1 MASQTLLHTLRRH
14 LPRIITRPSPF
25 TTTTTAPPQ
34 TRLFSNTSTLHA
46 KVVHPDIDRYI
57 RYSLRDGPPRT
68 SRPKPLFSLSHQC
81 PWPKIIPM
89 TAASS
94 SFASAFQPTPSQRRA
109 SSSSSITSSLDAKK
123 LKDEEDRKELSRRS
137 QRFESQLDA
146 LGILQ
151 EDLIDRASHVYREH
165 HRLSSHVNALNVITE
180 RMVSRGKILSE
191 LERRS
196 AAGETIFTDDCE
208 YDGAGESTRDSN
220 RSSAGSSTG
229 DSIEAYLSDTD
240 LAMCGVFFY
249 LLFWGLC
256 AACIAKMSS
265 ESPETQELKKM
276 TASDS
281 SLPRN
286 AAEVKSKSG
295 DEEVQELQYLAKP
308 YNPVAHPLASA
319 T

>member
-14 LPRIITRPSPF
+14 LRRIITRPSPF
-25 TTTTTAPPQ
+25 TTTTTAPPH
-34 TRLFSNTSTLHA
+34 TRLFSNTSTLRA

-68 SRPKPLFSLSHQC
+68 SRPKPLFSLPHQC
-81 PWPKIIPM
+81 PWPKIIPA

-94 SFASAFQPTPSQRRA
+94 SFTSAFQPTPSQRRA

-137 QRFESQLDA
+137 QRESRLPRESSA
-146 LGILQ
+146 LI
-151 EDLIDRASHVYREH
+151 S
-165 HRLSSHVNALNVITE
+165 VNALNVITE

-191 LERRS
+191 LKRRS
-196 AAGETIFTDDCE
+196 AAGETIFTDDCD
-208 YDGAGESTRDSN
+208 YDGAGGSTRDSN
-220 RSSAGSSTG
+220 RSSAGSGTG
-229 DSIEAYLSDTD
+229 DGIEAYLSDTD
-240 LAMCGVFFY
+240 LAMCGVFVY

-265 ESPETQELKKM
+265 ESPETRELEKV

-286 AAEVKSKSG
+286 AAEVKSKGG

-308 YNPVAHPLASA
+308 
-319 T
+319 

>member
-1 MASQTLLHTLRRH
+1 MASQTLLHTLRRP
-14 LPRIITRPSPF
+14 LPGIITRPSPF
-25 TTTTTAPPQ
+25 PTTPTAPPQ
-34 TRLFSNTSTLHA
+34 TRLFSNASTLRA

-89 TAASS
+89 TAASA
-94 SFASAFQPTPSQRRA
+94 SFTSAFQPTLSQRRA
-109 SSSSSITSSLDAKK
+109 SSSSSTTPSLDAKK
-123 LKDEEDRKELSRRS
+123 LKDEEDKKELSRQIR
-137 QRFESQLDA
+137 RFESQLNA

-151 EDLIDRASHVYREH
+151 EDLTDRASHVYREN
-165 HRLSSHVNALNVITE
+165 HRLLSHMNALNVITE
-180 RMVSRGKILSE
+180 RMVSRSKILSE

-196 AAGETIFTDDCE
+196 AAGETIFTDECK
-208 YDGAGESTRDSN
+208 YDGAVDGTRDSTRASTGN
-220 RSSAGSSTG
+220 SAGN
-229 DSIEAYLSDTD
+229 SIEAYLSDIEMS
-240 LAMCGVFFY
+240 LCGLFFY

-256 AACIAKMSS
+256 LACVSKKLIESS
-265 ESPETQELKKM
+265 ETQELKKV

-286 AAEVKSKSG
+286 AAEVKSKGG

-308 YNPVAHPLASA
+308 
-319 T
+319 

>member
-1 MASQTLLHTLRRH
+1 
-14 LPRIITRPSPF
+14 
-25 TTTTTAPPQ
+25 
-34 TRLFSNTSTLHA
+34 
-46 KVVHPDIDRYI
+46 
-57 RYSLRDGPPRT
+57 
-68 SRPKPLFSLSHQC
+68 
-81 PWPKIIPM
+81 M

-94 SFASAFQPTPSQRRA
+94 SFTSAFQPTPSQRRA

-165 HRLSSHVNALNVITE
+165 HRLLSHVNALNVITE
-180 RMVSRGKILSE
+180 RMVSRSKILSE

-196 AAGETIFTDDCE
+196 AAGETMFTDDCD

-229 DSIEAYLSDTD
+229 DGIEAYLSDTD

-265 ESPETQELKKM
+265 ERPETRELEKV

-286 AAEVKSKSG
+286 AAEVKSKGG

-308 YNPVAHPLASA
+308 
-319 T
+319 